1 VTERLLV
8 VGGDAGGM
16 TAAAQARR
24 RRPDPEDLDVVVFEK
39 GEFTSYSACGIP
51 YYVGGDVEDASE
63 LVARTPE
70 EHRRRGLDVRTGSE
84 VVGIDLDRREVTVL
98 STGGRPET
106 REPFDRLIV
115 ATGATPKRPSIPGI
129 DAAGVH
135 GVQTLTDGIR
145 LRESVDRSPPE
156 RAVVVGGGYIGL
168 EMAEA
173 LHRRGASVTLVEGSS
188 HPMPTLDADMAGDV
202 ADAIRNTGVDLH
214 LGEPV
219 REFEV
224 DGERHV
230 RAVLTEA
237 GRYEA
242 DLVVLGLGVVPNS
255 ALARDAGIDIG
266 PRGGVTTGPRMETSA
281 EGVFAAGDCVEVIH
295 RVTGQPVAFALGTH
309 ANKQGVVAGT
319 NASGGALRYPGVLG
333 TAVSKICAF
342 EVACTGLNERDATA
356 AGFDHFAVTVEA
368 TTRAGYFPDAKP
380 IKVKLVC
387 ERRTGRL
394 LGAQIVGE
402 EGAAKRIDVLAT
414 CLWNEMTVDEMVW
427 IDLSYAPPFSPLW
440 DPVLVA
446 ARAAEARLREG

>member
-1 VTERLLV
+1 
-8 VGGDAGGM
+8 
-16 TAAAQARR
+16 
-24 RRPDPEDLDVVVFEK
+24 
-39 GEFTSYSACGIP
+39 
-51 YYVGGDVEDASE
+51 
-63 LVARTPE
+63 
-70 EHRRRGLDVRTGSE
+70 
-84 VVGIDLDRREVTVL
+84 
-98 STGGRPET
+98 
-106 REPFDRLIV
+106 
-115 ATGATPKRPSIPGI
+115 
-129 DAAGVH
+129 
-135 GVQTLTDGIR
+135 
-145 LRESVDRSPPE
+145 
-156 RAVVVGGGYIGL
+156 VVVGGGYIGL
-168 EMAEA
+168 EMVEA
-173 LHRRGASVTLVEGSS
+173 LHRRGAQVVLVEGSS
-188 HPMPTLDADMAGDV
+188 HPMPTLDEDMAGDV
-202 ADAIRNTGVDLH
+202 ADAIRGTGVDLH
-214 LGEPV
+214 LEEPV

-224 DGERHV
+224 DGDGHV
-230 RAVLTEA
+230 RAVVTEA

-255 ALARDAGIDIG
+255 ALARDAGIAIG
-266 PRGGVTTGPRMETSA
+266 HRGGITTDPRMETSA

-342 EVACTGLNERDATA
+342 EVACTGLNERDAGA
-356 AGFDHFAVTVEA
+356 AGFDHFAVTIEA

-387 ERRTGRL
+387 ERATGRL

-446 ARAAEARLREG
+446 ARAAEARLRNG